1 MLKDKNNDFFKE
13 LVKYHISG
21 QLKVAPEHCSA
32 AVLDKMG
39 KPHIDAYIEFS
50 KKYFDYTKRIGK
62 EQYLVPYLMSSH
74 PGATL
79 KDAVKLAEFIKK
91 EHLHPEQVQDYYPTP
106 GTISTAMFYTELD
119 PYTLE
124 PVYVAKNPHDKAM
137 QRALMQYF
145 NPKNYDLVEEALK
158 RAGRQDLIGLG
169 SNCLIKPRPGTK
181 QTKAKQS
188 YGKNGNNN
196 RYGKKK
202 KNK

>member
-1 MLKDKNNDFFKE
+1 MPGILLSSLKTSKYSVSSALRAGQALGAKHFFPLHKPFFNCFSHE
-13 LVKYHISG
+13 GY
-21 QLKVAPEHCSA
+21 LK
-32 AVLDKMG
+32 
-39 KPHIDAYIEFS
+39 F
-50 KKYFDYTKRIGK
+50 
-62 EQYLVPYLMSSH
+62 
-74 PGATL
+74 
-79 KDAVKLAEFIKK
+79 AVKLAEFIKK

-188 YGKNGNNN
+188 YGKNGNN

>member
-1 MLKDKNNDFFKE
+1 
-13 LVKYHISG
+13 
-21 QLKVAPEHCSA
+21 
-32 AVLDKMG
+32 MG

-169 SNCLIKPRPGTK
+169 RNCLIKPRPGTK

-188 YGKNGNNN
+188 YGKNGNN

>member
-1 MLKDKNNDFFKE
+1 MAPSACPALKADETEYLDILRELRRIPGIKKVFIRSGIRYDFMLKDKNNDFFKE

-124 PVYVAKNPHDKAM
+124 PVYVAKKSA
-137 QRALMQYF
+137 
-145 NPKNYDLVEEALK
+145 
-158 RAGRQDLIGLG
+158 
-169 SNCLIKPRPGTK
+169 
-181 QTKAKQS
+181 
-188 YGKNGNNN
+188 
-196 RYGKKK
+196 
-202 KNK
+202 

>member
-1 MLKDKNNDFFKE
+1 
-13 LVKYHISG
+13 
-21 QLKVAPEHCSA
+21 
-32 AVLDKMG
+32 
-39 KPHIDAYIEFS
+39 
-50 KKYFDYTKRIGK
+50 
-62 EQYLVPYLMSSH
+62 MSSH

-188 YGKNGNNN
+188 YGKNGNN
-196 RYGKKK
+196 RYGKRRKTNKK
-202 KNK
+202 QILIFAIIAVLFMVSVVITYFPGRCFLLGVRFTVMPG